1 MHNFHMSFNTKSKSN
16 RNLTTMSFSP
26 EFLAL
31 TLVITNFIRYRAT
44 TNDSLLSNAD
54 AFDAINAVINNIHL
68 FCNEYYVVNDVNKR
82 KIINLLSIIHKK
94 AITFTN
100 ITTCSTHA
108 RLFRKQAKFI
118 ANTLDSLGYSTDAIP
133 LRRSSR
139 H

>member
-1 MHNFHMSFNTKSKSN
+1 MSFNTKSKSN

-31 TLVITNFIRYRAT
+31 TLEITNFIRSRAT
-44 TNDSLLSNAD
+44 TNDRLLSNAD
-54 AFDAINAVINNIHL
+54 AFNAINIVINNIHL
-68 FCNEYYVVNDVNKR
+68 ICNEYYAVNNVNKR
-82 KIINLLSIIHKK
+82 KIIKILSIIHKK

-108 RLFRKQAKFI
+108 RLYRKQAKFI
-118 ANTLDSLGYSTDAIP
+118 ANTMDSLGYSVDTTP
-133 LRRSSR
+133 LRRSNR